1 MLTKQKLI
9 YQIKHHPVIR
19 AAYEKLGSAA
29 LTSYGKT
36 QEIDENLVL
45 IVANTGKRRFR
56 FGEYVPYRS
65 AFRPEPGVEDD
76 HALVARYAAAYL
88 QQVQER

>member
-29 LTSYGKT
+29 LTIFDEPEAG
-36 QEIDENLVL
+36 IDLWKELFRQSLRHFPVL
-45 IVANTGKRRFR
+45 A
-56 FGEYVPYRS
+56 
-65 AFRPEPGVEDD
+65 EP
-76 HALVARYAAAYL
+76 
-88 QQVQER
+88 

>member
-29 LTSYGKT
+29 LTIYGKT
-36 QEIDENLVL
+36 QDIDENLVL
-45 IVANTGKRRFR
+45 IVANTGKNFSGSPYAIFQYMQNHKEYDRFH
-56 FGEYVPYRS
+56 VVW
-65 AFRPEPGVEDD
+65 AFNHP
-76 HALVARYAAAYL
+76 
-88 QQVQER
+88 